1 MLIYQRVLGKMMG
14 LVWIS
19 CGYDWEDQKIIL
31 GQSATWLAG
40 KSPNEMDVF
49 MEQSSNEMLKDFPA
63 SHVWLPDWLGQC
75 CYYSYHI
82 SFPELIERESL
93 QENTIHF
100 GVKTKV
106 SCNKSHSL
114 NTSVDDCFHEMFGR
128 ANGYHKL
135 KGSVEKWRK
144 QQSKLY
150 QWL

>member
-1 MLIYQRVLGKMMG
+1 MDIMWLWLGRS
-14 LVWIS
+14 LLS
-19 CGYDWEDQKIIL
+19 L
-31 GQSATWLAG
+31 GNQTCLAG
-40 KSPNEMDVF
+40 KSPNEMDVL
-49 MEQSSNEMLKDFPA
+49 MEESSKEMLKEFPA
-63 SHVWLPDWLGQC
+63 SHFWLLDWLGQC
-75 CYYSYHI
+75 CDYSYHI

-114 NTSVDDCFHEMFGR
+114 NTSVEDCFHEMFGR

-135 KGSVEKWRK
+135 KGSVEKWRI